1 MKKTNQ
7 ILSLLLAGILLF
19 CTSFTAVA
27 ESEIDVIPTEL
38 QETIANLPD
47 FKELTDP
54 SPEQFF
60 PMWEAYEAAYSEIVK
75 YSDEAIFAME
85 NHQKLFDG
93 VCYFFTTDLIKELPT
108 EAATDENI
116 DKYLLVLSDP
126 RFNYATDYL
135 YAFSAYTSPAE
146 NPYVPEESYSF
157 AEECADELA
166 NEMMG
171 VSIRLMAYLSLLS
184 EEELGMFMADTVKM
198 EIDRLD
204 HVQKPE
210 QVLSVLPELLSLLS
224 MDESL
229 DDGTGQPLVD
239 VWTYV
244 DEATMARYQELMALL
259 EQAKST
265 MKEQFLAEID
275 AHIASV
281 WADVDFETTTK
292 AIYPIWI
299 REDYFD
305 LSEQIMAMDMLFYPD
320 NYEESVTDDLVNY
333 YLLETFEEY
342 LYDYGDADIEY
353 GDVNYDGL
361 VDAIDALEVLKFAV
375 GKLET
380 DDVDFEWIADVSG
393 DGIVDAI
400 DALNILQ
407 YAVGKLDIFPVE
419 VL

>member
-1 MKKTNQ
+1 
-7 ILSLLLAGILLF
+7 
-19 CTSFTAVA
+19 
-27 ESEIDVIPTEL
+27 
-38 QETIANLPD
+38 
-47 FKELTDP
+47 
-54 SPEQFF
+54 
-60 PMWEAYEAAYSEIVK
+60 MWEAYEAAYSEIVK

-210 QVLSVLPELLSLLS
+210 QVFSVLPELLSLLS

-320 NYEESVTDDLVNY
+320 NYEESVTDDLANY

-419 VL
+419 VW

>member
-1 MKKTNQ
+1 
-7 ILSLLLAGILLF
+7 
-19 CTSFTAVA
+19 
-27 ESEIDVIPTEL
+27 
-38 QETIANLPD
+38 
-47 FKELTDP
+47 
-54 SPEQFF
+54 
-60 PMWEAYEAAYSEIVK
+60 
-75 YSDEAIFAME
+75 
-85 NHQKLFDG
+85 
-93 VCYFFTTDLIKELPT
+93 
-108 EAATDENI
+108 
-116 DKYLLVLSDP
+116 
-126 RFNYATDYL
+126 
-135 YAFSAYTSPAE
+135 
-146 NPYVPEESYSF
+146 
-157 AEECADELA
+157 
-166 NEMMG
+166 
-171 VSIRLMAYLSLLS
+171 
-184 EEELGMFMADTVKM
+184 
-198 EIDRLD
+198 
-204 HVQKPE
+204 
-210 QVLSVLPELLSLLS
+210 
-224 MDESL
+224 
-229 DDGTGQPLVD
+229 
-239 VWTYV
+239 V

-259 EQAKST
+259 EQAKNI

-281 WADVDFETTTK
+281 WADVDFDTTTK

-320 NYEESVTDDLVNY
+320 NYEESVTDGLANY

-419 VL
+419 VW